1 MCVCA
6 ETCQARDNDTEM
18 CPYMS
23 LYGPYVSI
31 YVHMC
36 PYMDIYVHMCP
47 YMDTYGTY
55 KDIYGHTYQN
65 TCVLIRP
72 IYVHICPICVLIC
85 PICPYMSHICPYM
98 SIFVPYV
105 SLYVPY
111 VLRRNGWSKRSWYR
125 NAKWTCSSSANVPRW
140 RYACGFSV

>member
-18 CPYMS
+18 CPYMY

-85 PICPYMSHICPYM
+85 PICVAQERVKQAIMIQKREM
-98 SIFVPYV
+98 DLQLERQRAEMKVR
-105 SLYVPY
+105 
-111 VLRRNGWSKRSWYR
+111 LR
-125 NAKWTCSSSANVPRW
+125 V
-140 RYACGFSV
+140 